1 MTSLLLNSMN
11 NGMIADIACL
21 AVVVIFAII
30 NLSKGFFKQI
40 FRVICG
46 IGSLVLAYVFCDELV
61 NFLDVKFS
69 ATAFFSSK
77 ILTLFGEKASLLQ
90 EITVENISIAI
101 TEMGLPQFIAD
112 FAVQMLSKASIDLY
126 SNIGEYLSSILAHFI
141 VSGIAY
147 IGLFLVLKLVFF
159 IVSKIIEQLVKLPVL
174 RGLDTFLG
182 LLLGVIKSVIFLFI
196 AIYLIDVLPLTFL
209 EPVKIALGDSMIGAY
224 IQNNNLF
231 ADVIT
236 WVLESFKF

>member
-11 NGMIADIACL
+11 HGMIADIACL

-30 NLSKGFFKQI
+30 NLSKGFFKQL

-46 IGSLVLAYVFCDELV
+46 IGSLVLAFVFCDELV

-141 VSGIAY
+141 V
-147 IGLFLVLKLVFF
+147 
-159 IVSKIIEQLVKLPVL
+159 
-174 RGLDTFLG
+174 
-182 LLLGVIKSVIFLFI
+182 
-196 AIYLIDVLPLTFL
+196 
-209 EPVKIALGDSMIGAY
+209 
-224 IQNNNLF
+224 
-231 ADVIT
+231 
-236 WVLESFKF
+236 